1 MYKFSSA
8 DVPACHSV
16 KSNTLVWCVW
26 LNPTLFVVPGEAQ
39 PMEGSGAP
47 EHTPA
52 ANQTNADPAA
62 AVEPEVGWKEWFVY
76 IVQTSC

>member
-1 MYKFSSA
+1 
-8 DVPACHSV
+8 
-16 KSNTLVWCVW
+16 
-26 LNPTLFVVPGEAQ
+26 
-39 PMEGSGAP
+39 MEGSGAP